1 MEAYWHKWRKSYEQ
15 VDLFLCP
22 SRFLANL
29 VSHRIAPEKIK
40 ILHNGVDTKK
50 YQANFSDQG
59 YAFYFGRLTP
69 EKGIITL
76 LEAHEQVKEK
86 IPLKI
91 AGTGPLEEE
100 LRKKYSYVEFLGH
113 QSHRELHNVIANS
126 AFVVV
131 PSEWYENCS
140 MVVLEAMAFGKPIIA
155 SRIGGIP
162 EQIQDNK
169 TGLLF
174 ARGSAMELTGKMEF
188 LSHNIKLRNQM
199 GYAARKKLENEY
211 ALTDHNHRLLEIYS
225 MLLENKV

>member
-1 MEAYWHKWRKSYEQ
+1 
-15 VDLFLCP
+15 
-22 SRFLANL
+22 
-29 VSHRIAPEKIK
+29 
-40 ILHNGVDTKK
+40 
-50 YQANFSDQG
+50 
-59 YAFYFGRLTP
+59 
-69 EKGIITL
+69 
-76 LEAHEQVKEK
+76 
-86 IPLKI
+86 
-91 AGTGPLEEE
+91 
-100 LRKKYSYVEFLGH
+100 
-113 QSHRELHNVIANS
+113 
-126 AFVVV
+126 
-131 PSEWYENCS
+131 